1 MDKVKMSSGLLDL
14 ILMVQAYKQLIICEG
29 IFNETHK
36 TGEKKD
42 WYKETEKYYHN
53 IDNDI
58 LKRYGL
64 SKNIISF
71 ERVMGYKVT
80 DEMMSTLSDE
90 LNKFEF

>member
-1 MDKVKMSSGLLDL
+1 MGKIKMSAGLLDL
-14 ILMVQAYKQLIICEG
+14 IIMVQAYKKLIICEG

-58 LKRYGL
+58 LKEYGL
-64 SKNIISF
+64 SKNIISY
-71 ERVMGYKVT
+71 ERVIGYKVT
-80 DEMMSTLSDE
+80 EEMMSTLFEDLS
-90 LNKFEF
+90 KFEF